1 MSPTMQMT
9 GHHIPY
15 TPRSD
20 AIDRHD
26 YGITKN
32 RKTASTGGGRAWSE
46 EEEAYLLQTR
56 MQKMPYKHIAAYLK
70 KTELAC
76 RLHYHQLS
84 HGSNRRKRT
93 TSMSSGSSNSS
104 HSPILQTSMP
114 SPIHEN
120 GGVNSRSVSPLDSVY
135 GATSPGGIQ
144 LPSIMSATAS
154 GNPSPRLPTI
164 LPKPASMSMAQA
176 PSTNPSVSAGTTS
189 PTTSRGYPTP
199 LHDTHARAIAPMN
212 STGYRGH
219 PSNQDPS
226 PRGSSAGPHHHG
238 PGPGPG
244 PGPLRLDCS
253 ALPPPPSAS
262 AGLPAPQGF
271 MTSHP
276 VDMARLTAVY
286 NAHRASFWAA
296 IAADYGPGANPL
308 VLEQAWRGSPVGA
321 SGNGSGN
328 GNTPSTAGGASCG
341 LGGIASLGI
350 AAHTPITPI
359 ASPEDQAY
367 PAAGGGGAHHHGN
380 GGSGNHHGKTDKT
393 RISAILGIDANPR
406 SPSEREMV
414 RRIEEERG
422 VVGVGLA

>member
-1 MSPTMQMT
+1 MSPAMQMT
-9 GHHIPY
+9 GQHGAY

-20 AIDRHD
+20 AMERHD

-93 TSMSSGSSNSS
+93 TSMSSGSSASG
-104 HSPILQTSMP
+104 HSPILQTSIP
-114 SPIHEN
+114 SPVHEH
-120 GGVNSRSVSPLDSVY
+120 GGAPSRSVSPPQSAGSY

-154 GNPSPRLPTI
+154 NDTSPRLPTI
-164 LPKPASMSMAQA
+164 LPKPASMSLALA
-176 PSTNPSVSAGTTS
+176 SVNASCSTGGTAS
-189 PTTSRGYPTP
+189 PTASRGYPTP
-199 LHDTHARAIAPMN
+199 LHESHPHSSMAPMA
-212 STGYRGH
+212 STGYRGASN
-219 PSNQDPS
+219 PSGGGRAPNT
-226 PRGSSAGPHHHG
+226 GGPHHH
-238 PGPGPG
+238 GPG

-262 AGLPAPQGF
+262 GLSAATPSGGGF
-271 MTSHP
+271 VASHP
-276 VDMARLTAVY
+276 VDMARLNAVY
-286 NAHRASFWAA
+286 TAHRASFWAA
-296 IAADYGPGANPL
+296 VAADYGLGANPL
-308 VLEQAWRGSPVGA
+308 VLEQAWRSTSTTSSVSGSNQGL
-321 SGNGSGN
+321 S
-328 GNTPSTAGGASCG
+328 PSSM
-341 LGGIASLGI
+341 SLGI
-350 AAHTPITPI
+350 AARTPITPVG
-359 ASPEDQAY
+359 SPDDNQLLYSAGVHHGGHHNDGY
-367 PAAGGGGAHHHGN
+367 YAAGG
-380 GGSGNHHGKTDKT
+380 KPDKT

-414 RRIEEERG
+414 RRMEEGRGGMG
-422 VVGVGLA
+422 VVA